1 MCVCVCVV
9 SPPRVP
15 RTCLVQGVEK
25 MLNVPTAAAALSAG
39 CSLVT
44 KQEARVPVLKHLPWR
59 ALTVKGSVLQEG
71 LCWGG
76 AVPTGQM
83 LQCTILAA
91 LPTASHLPTPSSN
104 V

>member
-1 MCVCVCVV
+1 
-9 SPPRVP
+9 
-15 RTCLVQGVEK
+15 

-44 KQEARVPVLKHLPWR
+44 KQEARLPVLKHLHWR

-71 LCWGG
+71 LRWGG

-91 LPTASHLPTPSSN
+91 LLTTNHLPATSSN
-104 V
+104 M